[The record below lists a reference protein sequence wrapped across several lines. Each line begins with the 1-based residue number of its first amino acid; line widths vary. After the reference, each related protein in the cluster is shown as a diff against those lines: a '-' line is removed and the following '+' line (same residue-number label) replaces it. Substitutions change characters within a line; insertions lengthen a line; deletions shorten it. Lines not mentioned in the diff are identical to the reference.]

1 MADVQAYV
9 DFLMEETDLR
19 LGVCDW
25 GYCVYRVETAAC
37 FGNEKGPTPCCGRKH
52 LSLLRQ
58 LCRHGQASAG
68 LAGAPRSQCQSSRS
82 SWPRSGQSESL
93 PRRGSPNATASS
105 AISIMERMHAMA
117 RKTGRMPA
125 LTPHEKRLRNT
136 DRKLRD
142 ALERLVKGLPTHPDL
157 QKRSYRLTVATL
169 AREAR
174 VGRNAIYTNHRSM
187 IDELRRASDRRIVPE
202 KLAAWEDKLA
212 QQRAL
217 IQVLQ
222 IEERRM
228 VTEKPSCSSASSK
241 PKRRLSGR
249 SVIMPA

>member
-1 MADVQAYV
+1 
-9 DFLMEETDLR
+9 
-19 LGVCDW
+19 
-25 GYCVYRVETAAC
+25 
-37 FGNEKGPTPCCGRKH
+37 
-52 LSLLRQ
+52 
-58 LCRHGQASAG
+58 
-68 LAGAPRSQCQSSRS
+68 
-82 SWPRSGQSESL
+82 
-93 PRRGSPNATASS
+93 
-105 AISIMERMHAMA
+105 MERMHAMT
-117 RKTGRMPA
+117 RKTGKMPA
-125 LTPHEKRLRNT
+125 LSPHEKRLRNT
-136 DRKLRD
+136 DRKLRE

-228 VTEKPSCSSASSK
+228 VTENAVLLKRILEAETEVERQKRHNARLITERDRAMKPVALPRG
-241 PKRRLSGR
+241 PKS
-249 SVIMPA
+249 